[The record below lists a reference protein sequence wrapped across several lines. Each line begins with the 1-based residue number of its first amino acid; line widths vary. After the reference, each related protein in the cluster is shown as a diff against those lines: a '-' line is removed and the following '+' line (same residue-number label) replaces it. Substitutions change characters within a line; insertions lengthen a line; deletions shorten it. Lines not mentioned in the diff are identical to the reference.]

1 MPRSAEAFLYWR
13 QRGLSTRA
21 ANALA
26 ASGIAT
32 EEQLRASQERLP
44 KIPNLG
50 RVSLEE
56 IQGLRADRLAAYR
69 SRLPCLRL
77 GGFHGPDRLRY
88 GCP

>member
-13 QRGLSTRA
+13 EKGLTTRA

-26 ASGIAT
+26 AAGITT
-32 EEQLRASQERLP
+32 EEELRASQERLP

-56 IQGLRADRLAAYR
+56 IQERV
-69 SRLPCLRL
+69 L
-77 GGFHGPDRLRY
+77 GQTG
-88 GCP
+88 